1 MINPTIN
8 FNSAYNGRAF
18 SAPDAASTSCC
29 VNHDKMRFKEPVAR
43 AANIEMEKAKIF
55 PRVYEEKSVNKNF
68 YDNSWLVSI

>member
-43 AANIEMEKAKIF
+43 AANREMEKACNMTASKY
-55 PRVYEEKSVNKNF
+55 RKTVKKVKNM
-68 YDNSWLVSI
+68 

>member
-1 MINPTIN
+1 MINPTTN
-8 FNSAYNGRAF
+8 FNSVYNCRAF

-55 PRVYEEKSVNKNF
+55 P
-68 YDNSWLVSI
+68 L